1 MSGDTNAAM
10 SKQLRVDGFDGIL
23 AKPVYPL
30 AFSRICEEVFAALP
44 AAGAAPPPASPP
56 RVVPATLSEAL
67 RGVPAT
73 LSEAVGRGAAAR
85 APATGL
91 AAAPAAPAAGS
102 STLASGSASGSASGA
117 ASGAACETEAEMLA
131 ALPDSVFNARDFV
144 AVFGIPKDI
153 AAALVVQMDL
163 SLGRGMESMVE
174 AEGRPWDEAGT
185 LSVMGIAHTAKGNA
199 LQVCASRLAAASE
212 TLEILAA
219 GGKSERAS
227 AALAVWRKTAE
238 EFRHFVRCNPTLEDL
253 FE

>member
-1 MSGDTNAAM
+1 
-10 SKQLRVDGFDGIL
+10 
-23 AKPVYPL
+23 
-30 AFSRICEEVFAALP
+30 
-44 AAGAAPPPASPP
+44 
-56 RVVPATLSEAL
+56 
-67 RGVPAT
+67 
-73 LSEAVGRGAAAR
+73 
-85 APATGL
+85 
-91 AAAPAAPAAGS
+91 
-102 STLASGSASGSASGA
+102 
-117 ASGAACETEAEMLA
+117 MLA

-174 AEGRPWDEAGT
+174 AEGAPWDEAGT
-185 LSVMGIAHTAKGNA
+185 QSVMGIAHTAKGNA

-238 EFRHFVRCNPTLEDL
+238 EFRHFFRCNPTLEDL

>member
-1 MSGDTNAAM
+1 
-10 SKQLRVDGFDGIL
+10 
-23 AKPVYPL
+23 
-30 AFSRICEEVFAALP
+30 
-44 AAGAAPPPASPP
+44 
-56 RVVPATLSEAL
+56 
-67 RGVPAT
+67 
-73 LSEAVGRGAAAR
+73 
-85 APATGL
+85 
-91 AAAPAAPAAGS
+91 
-102 STLASGSASGSASGA
+102 
-117 ASGAACETEAEMLA
+117 MLA